1 VCAGSVRQVGRCRD
15 GRVMLEREVNFL
27 GRQRDLG
34 KQVFVRVQHA
44 VLQMKLLLQC
54 SAGSEELAQLMMFSS
69 LRT

>member
-1 VCAGSVRQVGRCRD
+1 
-15 GRVMLEREVNFL
+15 MLEREVNFL